1 MAGGSSGKSETEM
14 RINFAALKKID
25 ENIEHI
31 IDTASSV
38 AHYKFNSGSGVW
50 VSITKSSIEVLI
62 IACFGQSNVNVHQRN
77 AGALFF
83 PSQKILTLRK
93 VKNCN

>member
-62 IACFGQSNVNVHQRN
+62 IACFGQSNECNVHH
-77 AGALFF
+77 GMLVLCFF
-83 PSQKILTLRK
+83 PHKK
-93 VKNCN
+93 F

>member
-62 IACFGQSNVNVHQRN
+62 IACFGQSNVMFTTECWCFV
-77 AGALFF
+77 FF
-83 PSQKILTLRK
+83 HHKK
-93 VKNCN
+93 F

>member
-62 IACFGQSNVNVHQRN
+62 IACFGQSNVMFTTECWCFV
-77 AGALFF
+77 F
-83 PSQKILTLRK
+83 SLT
-93 VKNCN
+93 KNFDIEKSKKL